1 MSPNDRPNAVS
12 ETAVEAA
19 TPNVRRGLI
28 IVDHGSRRPES
39 NEMLEEV
46 VRQFVSRFADDG
58 HGDEQIVEPA
68 HMELAMPDIAE
79 AYGRCVERGA
89 GHIVVVP
96 FFLAPGKHWARDIP
110 SLTNQASARFPG
122 TTYQIAE
129 PLGVDTLILDLL
141 KKRSDARDQPVFEAG
156 SDDPRLAGSKPSNRR
171 VQCATCPFVVE
182 ADGTIRINPRS
193 GVTVEELAHRARA
206 GA

>member
-68 HMELAMPDIAE
+68 HMELEGSPVGQHI
-79 AYGRCVERGA
+79 ERRAVGGA
-89 GHIVVVP
+89 DEKEPQGGHP
-96 FFLAPGKHWARDIP
+96 HRPG
-110 SLTNQASARFPG
+110 Q
-122 TTYQIAE
+122 
-129 PLGVDTLILDLL
+129 LD
-141 KKRSDARDQPVFEAG
+141 
-156 SDDPRLAGSKPSNRR
+156 RR
-171 VQCATCPFVVE
+171 
-182 ADGTIRINPRS
+182 
-193 GVTVEELAHRARA
+193 
-206 GA
+206 